1 MLHPDS
7 IRVTAINLF
16 PVKSLGGIA
25 LSRAEIDHRGLLLDR
40 AFMVV
45 KPDGNFL
52 TQREIPKMS
61 LVEVEVLSFET
72 GSIKLSAPGMAPITI
87 GGYRAETPTS
97 TVTVWGDDCQA
108 VDQGDEAGAW
118 LSAFLARDCRLVRM
132 ADSHRRSVRH
142 DGEEQNTIA
151 FQDGYP
157 LLIISEAS
165 LRDLNE
171 RLPEPVLMNRF
182 RPNIVIEG
190 CQAFQE
196 DSFKSIRIGS
206 IHFDLLEPC
215 ARCTVTTID
224 QATAGR
230 GQEPLRTL
238 SSYRQKDNKVL
249 FGMNAVHRDS
259 GVVKVGD
266 LVEIMQ

>member
-1 MLHPDS
+1 MHHPDS
-7 IRVTAINLF
+7 ITVTAINLF

-25 LSRAEIDHRGLLLDR
+25 LSQAQIDQRGLLLDR

-45 KPDGNFL
+45 EPDGSFL
-52 TQREIPKMS
+52 TQRDIPEMA

-72 GSIKLSAPGMAPITI
+72 GSIALSAPGMEPITI
-87 GGYRAETPTS
+87 GGSEGETPATS
-97 TVTVWGDDCQA
+97 VTVWGDACKA
-108 VDQGDEAGAW
+108 IDQGDEAGAW
-118 LSAFLARDCRLVRM
+118 LGTFLGRDCRLVRM
-132 ADSHRRSVRH
+132 ADSHRRPVRH
-142 DGEEQNTIA
+142 EGEERNIIG

-165 LRDLNE
+165 LRDLNK

-190 CQAFQE
+190 CRPFQE
-196 DSFKSIRIGS
+196 DSLKSIRIGS
-206 IHFDLLEPC
+206 IRFDLLEPC

-230 GQEPLRTL
+230 GKEPLRTL
-238 SSYRQKDNKVL
+238 SSYRRKDNKVL
-249 FGMNAVHRDS
+249 FGMNAVHRDT